1 MVKSFIDMGHLLIV
15 SGYIFVVIQ
24 YYFQD
29 IYMKWDIYKGIS
41 LIDIQLQFLM
51 LSSKTSSGLT
61 IDVYKG

>member
-29 IYMKWDIYKGIS
+29 IYMK
-41 LIDIQLQFLM
+41 
-51 LSSKTSSGLT
+51 
-61 IDVYKG
+61 